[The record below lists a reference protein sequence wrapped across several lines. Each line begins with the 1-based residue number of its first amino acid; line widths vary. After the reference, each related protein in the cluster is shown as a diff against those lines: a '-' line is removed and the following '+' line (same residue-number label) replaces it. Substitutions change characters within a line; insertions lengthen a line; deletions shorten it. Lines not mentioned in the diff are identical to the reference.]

1 MTTKRVTHVEVT
13 ILIVFKQ
20 AITIALQYSHKNSHK
35 AQELWFHI
43 LIHVGFFFT
52 RFTGH
57 TKKHPQELEIT
68 PGVLEYCLNK
78 IFVEIIM
85 EYDAK

>member
-43 LIHVGFFFT
+43 LIHVGFFLHDLRVILKST
-52 RFTGH
+52 
-57 TKKHPQELEIT
+57 QELEIT